1 LPESGEFGLMIEV
14 LEIVGTIA
22 FAVSGAMV
30 GVKKK
35 HDLFGVLFLG
45 IITSLGGGTLRDVLI
60 GNIPPIM
67 FRDYRYVGI
76 AALVSLFTFG
86 AAYFIKKDPVKYKEA
101 FNNLLNVM
109 DALGLGVFT
118 IGGMNTALGMGYADN
133 GFLVIFVGV
142 LTGIGGGMLRDVLA
156 GEVPFVLYKQVYALA
171 CVCGG
176 ILYYVLLYME
186 TPRKLAVTCGVCCI
200 LLIRL
205 LAAKLRWDLPRIT

>member
-1 LPESGEFGLMIEV
+1 MIEV
-14 LEIVGTIA
+14 LEIVGTVA

-45 IITSLGGGTLRDVLI
+45 IITALGGGALRDVLI
-60 GNIPPIM
+60 GNIPPVM

-76 AALVSLFTFG
+76 AAIVSLVTFG
-86 AAYFIKKDPVKYKEA
+86 AAYFIKRDSLKHKDA
-101 FNNLLNVM
+101 FNALLNVM

-118 IGGMNTALGMGYADN
+118 IGGMNTAFGLGYEDN

-176 ILYYVLLYME
+176 ILYYFLLYIE
-186 TPRKLAVTCGVCCI
+186 ISQRLAITCGVSCI

-205 LAAKLRWDLPRIT
+205 LAAGLRWDLPRIT

>member
-1 LPESGEFGLMIEV
+1 MIEV
-14 LEIVGTIA
+14 LEIIGTIA

-45 IITSLGGGTLRDVLI
+45 IITALGGGALRDVLI
-60 GNIPPIM
+60 GNIPPVM

-76 AALVSLFTFG
+76 AAVAALITFG
-86 AAYFIKKDPVKYKEA
+86 AAYFIKGDSLKHKAVY
-101 FNNLLNVM
+101 NMLLNVM

-118 IGGMNTALGMGYADN
+118 IGGMNTALGLGYGDN

-176 ILYYVLLYME
+176 VLYYLLLYME
-186 TPRKLAVTCGVCCI
+186 ISQKLAITCGVFCI

-205 LAAKLRWDLPRIT
+205 LAAGLRWDLPRIT

>member
-1 LPESGEFGLMIEV
+1 MPESGEFGLMIEV

-186 TPRKLAVTCGVCCI
+186 APQKLAVTCGVCCI